1 MAENN
6 VGADGAAPET
16 KSKKTLIIIIAAV
29 VLLLGGGAGAYFFL
43 LSPSGDE
50 TATEE
55 HAAPTGQMLYLDM
68 SPAFIVSYPFQG
80 RQRYLQASLS
90 VMSRDQAALDAV
102 VANMPIVRHNLLN
115 LFSAQMLNVA
125 ETPSSGIEELRQL
138 ATEEVK
144 AILHEEIGRDG
155 IEEVIF
161 TAFVTQ

>member
-1 MAENN
+1 
-6 VGADGAAPET
+6 
-16 KSKKTLIIIIAAV
+16 
-29 VLLLGGGAGAYFFL
+29 
-43 LSPSGDE
+43 
-50 TATEE
+50 
-55 HAAPTGQMLYLDM
+55 
-68 SPAFIVSYPFQG
+68 
-80 RQRYLQASLS
+80 
-90 VMSRDQAALDAV
+90 
-102 VANMPIVRHNLLN
+102 MPIVRHNLLN